1 MEITRSKEQDQ
12 VLSFEDTSVAFA
24 HKSNKELRKMYWL
37 FAMMNRRLMVKTGT
51 GFVKWAF
58 KFRLPVVKWAVKN
71 TVFAHFCGGQSI
83 EDSQKTID
91 TLARF
96 NIGTILDYSVE
107 GEKTEESFEQTARE
121 TILTI
126 EKAAQQPEKIPFC
139 VFKVT
144 GLASFDLLAKVQAN
158 DQLSETEQQAWQRA
172 QQRID
177 NVCQQAY
184 EKKVRIF
191 IDGEETWIQDTIDQ
205 LAYTMMQKYNRD
217 MPIIYNTYQMYRV
230 ASLANLKQAYK
241 DAEQNNYW
249 LGAKL
254 VRGAY
259 MEKERARAEEKG
271 YSDPIQPNKAASDKD
286 FDAGITFCVE
296 KRHQIALCA
305 GTHNEQSSLLL
316 TQLMDQYGVAKD
328 DPNTYFSQLFG
339 MSDHISFNLAKA
351 GYNVAKYVPYGPIAS
366 VMPYLIRRADE
377 NTSVAGQSSRE
388 FMLIQAERKRRK
400 AK

>member
-1 MEITRSKEQDQ
+1 MEITQSKEQNQ
-12 VLSFEDTSVAFA
+12 VLSFEDTSIAFA

-37 FAMMNRRLMVKTGT
+37 FAMMNRRWMVKTGT
-51 GFVKWAF
+51 GFVNWAF

-71 TVFAHFCGGQSI
+71 TVFSHFCGGQSI

-91 TLARF
+91 TLAKF

-144 GLASFDLLAKVQAN
+144 GVAAFDLLAKVQAG
-158 DQLSETEQQAWQRA
+158 DQLNDAEQQAWQRA
-172 QQRID
+172 QKRVNDI
-177 NVCQQAY
+177 CLEAY
-184 EKKVRIF
+184 NKKVRIF

-205 LAYTMMQKYNRD
+205 LAYAMMQKYNQET
-217 MPIIYNTYQMYRV
+217 PIIYNTYQMYRV
-230 ASLANLKQAYK
+230 ASLANLKQAHK
-241 DAEQNNYW
+241 EATEGNYW

-259 MEKERARAEEKG
+259 MEKERARAQEKG
-271 YSDPIQPNKAASDKD
+271 YTDPIQPNKAASDKD

-296 KRHQIALCA
+296 QRDRIALCA

-316 TQLMDQYGVAKD
+316 TELMNQHNVAKN
-328 DPNTYFSQLFG
+328 DPNIYFSQLFG

-388 FMLIQAERKRRK
+388 FMLIQTERKRRK
-400 AK
+400 SK

>member
-1 MEITRSKEQDQ
+1 MEITRSKEKSQ
-12 VLSFEDTSVAFA
+12 VLSFEDTSIAFA
-24 HKSNKELRKMYWL
+24 HKSNKELKKMHWL
-37 FAMMNRRLMVKTGT
+37 FAMMNRRWMVKTGT
-51 GFVKWAF
+51 GFVKWAL

-91 TLARF
+91 TLAQF

-107 GEKTEESFEQTARE
+107 GEKTEKSFDHTTQE

-126 EKAAQQPEKIPFC
+126 EKAAQQPEKTPFC

-144 GLASFDLLAKVQAN
+144 GVASFDVLAKIQAG
-158 DQLSETEQQAWQRA
+158 ETLTQAEQNSWEKS
-172 QQRID
+172 QQRVDSI
-177 NVCQQAY
+177 CKKAF
-184 EKKVRIF
+184 EKNIRIF
-191 IDGEETWIQDTIDQ
+191 IDGEETWIQDAIDG
-205 LAYTMMQKYNRD
+205 LTYAMMEKYNQQT
-217 MPIIYNTYQMYRV
+217 PIVYNTYQMYRV
-230 ASLANLKQAYK
+230 ASFNNLKEAYRHAQK
-241 DAEQNNYW
+241 VGYL

-271 YSDPIQPNKAASDKD
+271 YPDPIQPSKAASDQD
-286 FDAGITFCVE
+286 FDAGIVFCVE
-296 KRHQIALCA
+296 NRAGIALCA
-305 GTHNEQSSLLL
+305 GTHNEHSSLLL
-316 TQLMDQYGVAKD
+316 TQLMAKHTISKN
-328 DPNTYFSQLFG
+328 DPNIYFSQLFG

-351 GYNVAKYVPYGPIAS
+351 GYNVAKYVPYGPVAS

-388 FMLIQAERKRRK
+388 FNLIQTERKRRK
-400 AK
+400 NQ

>member
-1 MEITRSKEQDQ
+1 MEITQSKEQDK
-12 VLSFEDTSVAFA
+12 VLSFEDTSIAFA
-24 HKSNKELRKMYWL
+24 HKSNNELRKMYWL
-37 FAMMNRRLMVKTGT
+37 FALMNRRWMVKTGT
-51 GFVKWAF
+51 GFVKFAF
-58 KFRLPVVKWAVKN
+58 KFRLPIVKWAVKN

-91 TLARF
+91 TLTKF
-96 NIGTILDYSVE
+96 SIGTILDYSVE
-107 GEKTEESFEQTARE
+107 GEKTEKSFEQTTQE

-144 GLASFDLLAKVQAN
+144 GVVAFDILAKVQAKE
-158 DQLSETEQQAWQRA
+158 QLNEVEQQAWQKA
-172 QQRID
+172 QERVDKI
-177 NVCQQAY
+177 CRKAY
-184 EKKVRIF
+184 EKNVRIF
-191 IDGEETWIQDTIDQ
+191 IDGEETWIQDTIDE
-205 LAYTMMQKYNRD
+205 LAYAMMAKYNKEVATV
-217 MPIIYNTYQMYRV
+217 YNTYQMYRV
-230 ASLANLKQAYK
+230 ASLDNLKQAHQE
-241 DAEQNNYW
+241 AEKNSYW

-271 YSDPIQPNKAASDKD
+271 YADPIQPNKAASDKD
-286 FDAGITFCVE
+286 FDAAVTFCVE
-296 KRHQIALCA
+296 QRNRIALCA

-316 TQLMDQYGVAKD
+316 TQLMTQHNISKK
-328 DPNTYFSQLFG
+328 DPNIYFSQLFG

-388 FMLIQAERKRRK
+388 FMLIQTEQKRRK
-400 AK
+400 MK